1 VLVSPFPCDGLVV
14 CAVLYGRLSRAVSLA
29 SRTADGTFSLSW
41 HVACCLTPDEKA
53 RRRASDSFTMNVMQS
68 ITLYVAL
75 FFMLIVCTYD
85 LRERR
90 IPNQLN
96 LAGLIVGLL
105 LQTTL
110 GGVQGFLSGLSG
122 FAVGFAILLLPFI
135 AGMVGGGDVKFVAAA
150 GSFLGWQLV
159 LVGLG
164 IGVVVG
170 GVVGAISLIR
180 RHRFGA
186 ALRSLAADL
195 VCLSSGVRPAKL
207 QASTAV
213 ETVPYGVSLAI
224 GLSAGIAA
232 ALIKEVS

>member
-1 VLVSPFPCDGLVV
+1 
-14 CAVLYGRLSRAVSLA
+14 
-29 SRTADGTFSLSW
+29 
-41 HVACCLTPDEKA
+41 
-53 RRRASDSFTMNVMQS
+53 MNDMQS

-75 FFMLIVCTYD
+75 LFMLVVCACD
-85 LRERR
+85 IRERR

-96 LAGLIVGLL
+96 LAGVLVGLL
-105 LQTTL
+105 LQAAV

-150 GSFLGWQLV
+150 GAFLGWQLL

-170 GVVGAISLIR
+170 GVVGAISLAR
-180 RHRFGA
+180 RHRFA
-186 ALRSLAADL
+186 EAMRSLAADL
-195 VCLSSGVRPAKL
+195 VCLSSGVRPTKL
-207 QASTAV
+207 RASTAV

-224 GLSAGIAA
+224 GLAAVIAA
-232 ALIKEVS
+232 ALIKEVP